1 MIIKIKFHYR
11 FLLYRSEAA
20 ALVFRFH
27 DAGWIHG
34 SVAKR
39 NILIQPGPLSDNPV
53 ERHLNSKARDGHGVN
68 WDFRLIDFG
77 RAYEIIGGDEN
88 RTEYLIKSEER
99 DLYRFIS
106 PASDGFNKF

>member
-1 MIIKIKFHYR
+1 MF
-11 FLLYRSEAA
+11 RSEVA

-39 NILIQPGPLSDNPV
+39 NILIQPGPLSDHPHV
-53 ERHLNSKARDGHGVN
+53 RHANSKARDGHGVN

-77 RAYEIIGGDEN
+77 RACKIDN
-88 RTEYLIKSEER
+88 RPEHEMGNLIMAEETAIQNWIFHH
-99 DLYRFIS
+99 Y
-106 PASDGFNKF
+106 GFD

>member
-77 RAYEIIGGDEN
+77 RAFEINKAEGERRIQ
-88 RTEYLIKSEER
+88 YLIKDEER
-99 DLYRFIS
+99 DLRRLLDYS
-106 PASDGFNKF
+106 Y